1 MVKYKLGVE
10 IINMITTNKKT
21 GDWIEYESFTH
32 AQSKAEREGRMKK
45 WWIKQKNKNDRIKPT
60 HINNYTKR
68 KCSKHSCQKIDA
80 DIVSQTSKA
89 KSVLT

>member
-1 MVKYKLGVE
+1 
-10 IINMITTNKKT
+10 MITTNKKT
-21 GDWIEYESFTH
+21 GNWIEYESFLH
-32 AQSKAEREGRMKK
+32 AQSKAEKEGRMNK
-45 WWIKQKNKNDRIKPT
+45 WCIKQKNKNDRFKPT

-89 KSVLT
+89 KSVLTKGTL